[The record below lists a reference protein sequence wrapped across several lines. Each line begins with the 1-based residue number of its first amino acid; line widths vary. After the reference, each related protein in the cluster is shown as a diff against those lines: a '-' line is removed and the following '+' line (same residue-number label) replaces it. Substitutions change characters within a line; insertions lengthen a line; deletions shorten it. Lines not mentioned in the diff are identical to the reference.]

1 MGEQL
6 YRTGLIARW
15 TIIQDWVGHKLLL
28 KRFTIIQDW
37 AHAEAARMGTII
49 QGWKMVDT
57 YTQEPV
63 SERCCWEGTT
73 RVESCVKMVLSAR
86 HYSSMLR
93 GGHSHLMA
101 SDSLGLL
108 IAA

>member
-6 YRTGLIARW
+6 YRTRLIARW

-37 AHAEAARMGTII
+37 AHAEAARIYIQEWKMRWWTLI

-57 YTQEPV
+57 YTGAC
-63 SERCCWEGTT
+63 EREMLLGGN
-73 RVESCVKMVLSAR
+73 
-86 HYSSMLR
+86 HSS
-93 GGHSHLMA
+93 
-101 SDSLGLL
+101 
-108 IAA
+108 